1 MARNAQ
7 TIGAR
12 DARLI
17 AGRAWAARR
26 GRAIVAGLGL
36 LTGLA
41 TAALVP
47 LLAIAE
53 PLPRSVLF
61 IDELTPIDPW
71 FTDLSNEFIKSLSHE
86 SSNSVYVYV
95 ESLGLAAFES
105 EAYYSQIRD
114 HFREKY
120 RNKPIGVIVAHASL
134 AFPYALSLRD
144 DLWPHA
150 PVIFTGVHERT
161 AARMNLPA
169 DVTGVTFRLR
179 MEDMA
184 DMARRLVPDLKQ
196 LVLVGDRLGSNNWWK
211 HYGEDRA
218 AVESRV
224 AIMNLTG
231 LPMSELKQRVSHLPS
246 DSAIAFVGL
255 TIDGAGARYV
265 PRDAVELVAA
275 TANRPIFVDAETFV
289 GAGAVGG
296 LVVTPAGIGEEAA
309 RRTWRILNGASPS
322 SFPITDA
329 GTSRPI
335 FDWRQ
340 LQRFGISEARLPPG
354 SDVRFRELSIW
365 ERYRW
370 QLLLTAAV
378 LAIQA
383 LLIIGLLHERRR
395 RAIAEV
401 EVRQRMHELA
411 VINRR
416 TVAGQLSAS
425 IAHEINQPLAAIVSS
440 GSAALRWLS
449 LKTPDLDEVRSSLQR
464 IISDGHRAAKVV
476 DTVRAM
482 FKKDVQNRALVN
494 VNDLVDEVLDLLRT
508 DLVKHDVAVRKMETP
523 RLPRVRVD
531 RVQLQQVIINLV
543 RNAIDSMS
551 TIANRPRILRV
562 RTERNETSDVLVSVE
577 DSGAGLDADDV
588 DKIFA
593 PFFTTKPQ
601 GMGMGL
607 SICRSIVEAHGGH
620 LTARPG
626 RSQGALFEIA
636 LPAKD
641 DGGGSANG

>member
-1 MARNAQ
+1 MVRIARC
-7 TIGAR
+7 
-12 DARLI
+12 
-17 AGRAWAARR
+17 AWTPRR
-26 GRAIVAGLGL
+26 THPVVLSL
-36 LTGLA
+36 
-41 TAALVP
+41 ALVICSMSAVLGP
-47 LLAIAE
+47 LPASAE

-61 IDELTPIDPW
+61 IDELTPIHPW
-71 FTDLSNEFIKSLSHE
+71 FTDLSKAFTRTLSRE
-86 SSNSVYVYV
+86 SSNSIYVYV
-95 ESLGLAAFES
+95 ETLGLAAFDD

-114 HFREKY
+114 HFRQKY

-134 AFPYALSLRD
+134 ALPYALSLRD
-144 DLWPHA
+144 DLWPQA

-161 AARMNLPA
+161 AARMRLP
-169 DVTGVTFRLR
+169 DNVTGVTFRLR
-179 MEDMA
+179 LEDMA
-184 DMARRLVPDLKQ
+184 DMARRLIPDLRY
-196 LVLVGDRLGSNNWWK
+196 LALVGDRLGSNNWWR

-224 AIMNLTG
+224 AVIDLTG
-231 LPMSELKQRVSHLPS
+231 LPMAELKERVSRLPQ

-265 PRDAVELVAA
+265 PRDAAEVIAKA
-275 TANRPIFVDAETFV
+275 ANRPMFVDAETFV
-289 GAGAVGG
+289 GAGAIGG

-309 RRTWRILNGASPS
+309 RRTWRILDGASPS

-335 FDWRQ
+335 FDWRE

-354 SDVRFRELSIW
+354 SVLRFRDQTIW

-370 QLLLTAAV
+370 QILLTGAV

-383 LLIIGLLHERRR
+383 FLIIVLLHERRR

-401 EVRQRMHELA
+401 EVRHQMSELA

-416 TVAGQLSAS
+416 AVAGQLSAS

-440 GSAALRWLS
+440 GSAALRWLN
-449 LKTPDLDEVRSSLQR
+449 LKTPDLEEVRTSLQR

-476 DTVRAM
+476 ETVRAM
-482 FKKDVQNRALVN
+482 FKKDDQNRTFVD
-494 VNDLVDEVLDLLRT
+494 VNDLVDEVLDLLRI
-508 DLVKHDVAVRKMETP
+508 DLIKHQVTVRKVETP
-523 RLPRVRVD
+523 GLPRVRVD
-531 RVQLQQVIINLV
+531 RVQLQQVAINLV
-543 RNAIDSMS
+543 RNAIDAMS
-551 TIANRPRILRV
+551 TIAARPRILRV
-562 RTERNETSDVLVSVE
+562 RTERNEDGAVLISVE
-577 DSGAGLDADDV
+577 DSGEGIDPGDA
-588 DKIFA
+588 DKIFT

-626 RSQGALFEIA
+626 RSRGAVFEIA
-636 LPAKD
+636 LPANAA
-641 DGGGSANG
+641 GGGSGNG